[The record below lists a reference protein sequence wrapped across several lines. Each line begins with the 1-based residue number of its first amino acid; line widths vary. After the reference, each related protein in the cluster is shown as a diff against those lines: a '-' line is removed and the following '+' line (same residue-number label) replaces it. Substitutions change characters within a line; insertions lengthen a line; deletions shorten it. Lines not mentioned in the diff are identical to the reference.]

1 MMYANKVSEIT
12 GGERSIQ
19 FDRISVNRHC
29 AAFDF
34 DTLTATFEEV

>member
-1 MMYANKVSEIT
+1 MHANKVSEIT

-19 FDRISVNRHC
+19 FDRISDQQTLRC
-29 AAFDF
+29 TFDF